1 MIGAVT
7 LRWLLIPRAARL
19 AGDSGPDPSTLG
31 PAALYGFGASV
42 LLWPA
47 LALVFARQLVG
58 FRDPFVPWVEDARLL
73 LTATTWGHVFAVA
86 CVLACAAPVLFR
98 MAWCGRRGAWPTAT
112 AAALAMGA
120 FPALTG
126 HANGG
131 AGALRGLTLVAD
143 TAHVWAAGGW
153 IGGLGGVLALDVWAR
168 RTRGTRGLELAR
180 SVPAFSPVAV
190 TCVAV
195 LVATGFFA
203 SWVHVPDLRSPLS
216 GSYGRALGAKLLVVA
231 GVLSL
236 GWINWRRMKPRAG
249 TPGGAAALRRSAMI
263 ELVAAQIVLILTAL
277 LVQTPPGS

>member
-1 MIGAVT
+1 MTGAIT
-7 LRWLLIPRAARL
+7 LRWLLIPGAARL
-19 AGDSGPDPSTLG
+19 AGDSGPDRSALG
-31 PAALYGFGASV
+31 PAAQYGLGASL

-47 LALVFARQLVG
+47 LALVLARQLLE

-73 LTATTWGHVFAVA
+73 LTATAWGHMFAGA
-86 CVLACAAPVLFR
+86 CALACAAPVLFR
-98 MAWCGRRGAWPTAT
+98 AARSGRPGAWPAAT
-112 AAALAMGA
+112 VVALALGA

-131 AGALRGLTLVAD
+131 AGALRALTLVAD

-195 LVATGFFA
+195 LVATGLFA
-203 SWVHVPDLRSPLS
+203 SWVHLPDLRSLVS

-249 TPGGAAALRRSAMI
+249 TPGGAAALRRTAMI